1 MKVGVAGKASDLDL
15 SSPEDFDHLWKKLNH

>member
-15 SSPEDFDHLWKKLNH
+15 SSPEDLDLLWQKLNN